1 MDTAM
6 TVMEII
12 NPNGTVGRETETYRL
27 SATNVGGDPIGALLQ
42 ELNGQYPNLCRG
54 YLVIP
59 GILHLKTINT
69 LPINDAVKD
78 NLSELVLKTGYLED
92 PACRR
97 FRLLIVGK
105 SRNFTGNGIACW
117 GTFTAIAPWI
127 IPNLI
132 MDYIK
137 ALQTDNKF
145 QLALPFES
153 KETRDLVLKAIT
165 DCPDGDGTGGW
176 GELPAINQEMRA
188 SLIEVV
194 TSAGYVT

>member
-12 NPNGTVGRETETYRL
+12 NPNGTVGCETETYRF
-27 SATNVGGDPIGALLQ
+27 SATNIDGDPAALLQ
-42 ELNGQYPNLCRG
+42 ELNNNIQPMPWVSRG
-54 YLVIP
+54 SRDAA
-59 GILHLKTINT
+59 LKTIST
-69 LPINDAVKD
+69 LPIDDAVKD

-97 FRLLIVGK
+97 FRLLIIGK

-117 GTFTAIAPWI
+117 GTFTAISPWI

-132 MDYIK
+132 RDYIK
-137 ALQTDNKF
+137 ALQTDNQF

>member
-12 NPNGTVGRETETYRL
+12 NPNGTVGCETETYRF
-27 SATNVGGDPIGALLQ
+27 SATNIDGDPAALLQ
-42 ELNGQYPNLCRG
+42 ELNRDTPPISWVSRG
-54 YLVIP
+54 SRDTA
-59 GILHLKTINT
+59 LKTINT

-97 FRLLIVGK
+97 FRLLIIGK

-132 MDYIK
+132 RDYIK
-137 ALQTDNKF
+137 ALQTDNQF

-194 TSAGYVT
+194 TSAGYVA